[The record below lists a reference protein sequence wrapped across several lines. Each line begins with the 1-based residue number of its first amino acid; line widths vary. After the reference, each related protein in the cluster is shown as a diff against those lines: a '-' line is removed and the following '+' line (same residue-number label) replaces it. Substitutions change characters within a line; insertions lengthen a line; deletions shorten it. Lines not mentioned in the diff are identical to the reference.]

1 MLELKDISFKKD
13 ILKDVSLKVKPGEL
27 IVITGPNGSGKS
39 TLTEIVAGIKTPN
52 KGQILFAG
60 KNGKKTDITDLAITD
75 RAKLGIAYSF
85 QQPVH
90 FKGVKVRDLLQIA
103 LTGEETLVQSND
115 KKINQLLESVGL
127 EPSEYLDREI
137 NSSLS
142 GGELKRIE
150 IASVL
155 ARGAKLTIFDEP
167 EAGIDIWSFDNLIK
181 VFKKSRKEIKN
192 SSIIIISHQKKIMEI
207 ADRIILINKGKI
219 EKSGDAKTMLEY
231 IEKSNRTASKKG
243 ARK

>member
-13 ILKDVSLKVKPGEL
+13 ILKDVSLEVKPGEL

-39 TLTEIVAGIKTPN
+39 TLAEIIAGIKTPN
-52 KGQILFAG
+52 KGQILFAE

-127 EPSEYLDREI
+127 EPSEYLDRAMYLI
-137 NSSLS
+137 
-142 GGELKRIE
+142 
-150 IASVL
+150 L
-155 ARGAKLTIFDEP
+155 A
-167 EAGIDIWSFDNLIK
+167 
-181 VFKKSRKEIKN
+181 
-192 SSIIIISHQKKIMEI
+192 
-207 ADRIILINKGKI
+207 
-219 EKSGDAKTMLEY
+219 
-231 IEKSNRTASKKG
+231 
-243 ARK
+243 